1 MLKEK
6 GEAVNQIDLDYLK
19 ALEIGEKKEYNLR
32 AGRQKPSPIIPMI
45 PKNVS
50 KPVTT
55 FVKQDGKVESDEESL
70 NASAVIETKI
80 EPRVTRGANRENVEV
95 EEEFYDDFPIEI
107 IKKYNLKI
115 SNKRKEEIYLSRR
128 RKTNLK

>member
-1 MLKEK
+1 
-6 GEAVNQIDLDYLK
+6 
-19 ALEIGEKKEYNLR
+19 
-32 AGRQKPSPIIPMI
+32 
-45 PKNVS
+45 
-50 KPVTT
+50 
-55 FVKQDGKVESDEESL
+55 
-70 NASAVIETKI
+70 
-80 EPRVTRGANRENVEV
+80 VTRGANRENVEV